1 MIQFNIT
8 DEEPNRDWLI
18 HQSWKLWHLVDGKH
32 RPPFTDLFPLFNYKA
47 MTNPSSQNRSTNS
60 LVLIYSA
67 VPKTGSTT
75 IGFILQTISMF
86 QPLKLVGNKNIPMA
100 EDKFSNLKVIFIKSP
115 FQIFPFYE
123 LQCQEVTV

>member
-47 MTNPSSQNRSTNS
+47 MKNPSSQNRSTNS

-100 EDKFSNLKVIFIKSP
+100 EDKCSFHK
-115 FQIFPFYE
+115 
-123 LQCQEVTV
+123 